1 MRDVYKCAAE
11 SNPAGTGNK
20 RFGSGFFV
28 TKDGYVLTNNHVV
41 EGCKTIA
48 TSDGKTLTLVD
59 RRQAVD
65 LALLKANGNTE
76 ATAVFRSGPA
86 PMAGDTVYAFG
97 FPLPDILSDSG
108 NVSMGIL
115 SATAGI
121 NDDVRMIQISAPVQ
135 PGNSGG
141 PLLDSGG
148 HVIGVVVAK
157 LDALATAR
165 QTGDIPQN
173 VNFAVHWAEVKT
185 FLDEEGISY
194 LRAPSSQKSEPRQVT
209 EQARRYTVKIV
220 CAE

>member
-1 MRDVYKCAAE
+1 
-11 SNPAGTGNK
+11 
-20 RFGSGFFV
+20 
-28 TKDGYVLTNNHVV
+28 
-41 EGCKTIA
+41 
-48 TSDGKTLTLVD
+48 
-59 RRQAVD
+59 
-65 LALLKANGNTE
+65 
-76 ATAVFRSGPA
+76 
-86 PMAGDTVYAFG
+86 
-97 FPLPDILSDSG
+97 
-108 NVSMGIL
+108 MGIL